1 MQGRNRGG
9 IPWFGLSGFF
19 KIILSEILVIIVV
32 FSCTPRYSGRDYSEV
47 AIIVIIVL
55 VRKTIQTKCL
65 PFIKMLLAKV
75 VSFAAAAEFCRIER
89 GSLLIY

>member
-1 MQGRNRGG
+1 LQGRNRGG
-9 IPWFGLSGFF
+9 IPLVWFEWVF
-19 KIILSEILVIIVV
+19 KNKLSEILVIIVV

-75 VSFAAAAEFCRIER
+75 VSFAAAAAEFCRI
-89 GSLLIY
+89 